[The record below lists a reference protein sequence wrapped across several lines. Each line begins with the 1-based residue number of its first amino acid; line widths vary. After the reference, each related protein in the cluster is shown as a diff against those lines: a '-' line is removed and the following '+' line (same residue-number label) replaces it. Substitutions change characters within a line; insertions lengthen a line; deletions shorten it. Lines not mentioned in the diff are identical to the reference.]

1 MRKPWSNKW
10 MTWKK
15 WTHPGSSRVSL
26 LIPKPALL
34 PHTCCESQG
43 KSFFQQTGILCFLC
57 ARILVCRITWVGD
70 VSWCLLWRRRGYP
83 PAHLKGLG
91 RGPERVTDHLFAVKV
106 PQPKKHFS
114 PGQIRIVDPL
124 RLITSPIFQNLDE
137 ARNQSTYAPGV
148 GGSCL
153 YFIDL
158 EKKKFPRGN
167 TLVFFPFVCIHVFF

>member
-57 ARILVCRITWVGD
+57 AMILVCRITWVGD

-114 PGQIRIVDPL
+114 PGQIRIVDPPKTNNIADL
-124 RLITSPIFQNLDE
+124 SESRWSKESKHVRPWCGWLMPL
-137 ARNQSTYAPGV
+137 
-148 GGSCL
+148 L
-153 YFIDL
+153 YRFG
-158 EKKKFPRGN
+158 EKEVSSG
-167 TLVFFPFVCIHVFF
+167 